1 MRSKGCPASAW
12 TEAIRRNLF
21 HLDSEVLYIL
31 AGPIQVREARE
42 DTPMS
47 IDRRDFIKF
56 GALSTVLWTVAL
68 DPAAAVPC
76 RPAGEGSTL
85 VQEPSAAQAR
95 PITRDEYLGRQEQAR
110 RYMHDEGIDGI
121 LLTGGSS
128 LHYFTGIDWGLS
140 ERLFAMVVP
149 AKGEPG
155 YVTPAFEKGRAL
167 EQIKS
172 GGDVRAWEEDQS
184 PYQLVAGILKD
195 RGIVSGRIG
204 IEETVKFAFSDG
216 LAKAAPAAKLTS
228 ADPVTARCRRIKSA
242 HEIELMRLANRITL
256 KSFENA
262 LKTIKEGTTDHE
274 LGAAIA
280 AEHHRMG
287 ATGSALVLFGA
298 YSASPHGTAAPQRL
312 REGDVVLV
320 DGGCSVQGYKSDIT
334 RTTVLGKP
342 TSKQLEVWEI
352 VHRAQAEALKAAR
365 PGTPCEGVDAAAR
378 RVITEA
384 GFGPDYKYFTHRVGH
399 GIGLD
404 GHEWTYLVRGNKT
417 KLETGMSFSDEPG
430 IYISGEFGIRLED
443 VMVIG
448 DGGAELLT
456 GQATSLEHPFS

>member
-1 MRSKGCPASAW
+1 M
-12 TEAIRRNLF
+12 
-21 HLDSEVLYIL
+21 
-31 AGPIQVREARE
+31 
-42 DTPMS
+42 
-47 IDRRDFIKF
+47 DRRDFIKF
-56 GALSTVLWTVAL
+56 GALSTVMWTVAL
-68 DPAAAVPC
+68 DSALPAAAATA
-76 RPAGEGSTL
+76 RLSGEGAAPTE
-85 VQEPSAAQAR
+85 EPSAAQAK

-110 RYMHDEGIDGI
+110 RYMRDAGIDGVF
-121 LLTGGSS
+121 LTGGSS
-128 LHYFTGIDWGLS
+128 LHYFTGIDWGVS
-140 ERLFAMVVP
+140 ERLFAMVFP

-167 EQIKS
+167 EQIKL

-184 PYQLVAGILKD
+184 PYELVAGLLRD
-195 RGIVSGRIG
+195 RGIGSGRIG

-216 LAKAAPAAKLTS
+216 LAKAASGAKLTT

-256 KSFENA
+256 RSFESA
-262 LKTIKEGTTDHE
+262 LKTIKEGMADHE

-280 AEHHRMG
+280 AEHHRRG
-287 ATGSALVLFGA
+287 SSGSALVLFGV
-298 YSASPHGTAAPQRL
+298 YSASPHGTVEPQRL

-352 VHRAQAEALKAAR
+352 VHKAQAEALKAAR
-365 PGTPCEGVDAAAR
+365 PGTPCEAVDATAR
-378 RVITEA
+378 RVITES

-430 IYISGEFGIRLED
+430 IYIPGEFGIRLED

-456 GQATSLEHPFS
+456 GQASSLERPFG